1 MHRAVR
7 TSAVAL
13 SIAGLALAAAAC
25 GDSSG
30 GEGVAADQKQT
41 LTVWGMGTEGQKLAE
56 VAARYEAQHPHITIE
71 VTPIGWD
78 VAHQKLVAAAAARTL
93 PDIAQMGGTYV
104 GEFADLGV
112 LEPVDTTV
120 FHQEDF
126 FKAGWDQGVADG
138 TAYGVPWYVDTRVL
152 YYRTDL
158 AEKAGITEPPATW
171 QKLQEDAAALQ
182 QKAGSR
188 WGIYLQPSGLDTVQ
202 SFYPF
207 LYSAGG
213 AVIDDSGKAAINSPA
228 AVRAF
233 EYYGSFF
240 DKGLSRKS
248 VQPGYDVTKDF
259 NSGDVPMFFSG
270 PWHMGILKEQYPQ
283 LDGKW
288 AIAPVP
294 ADQSSTSMAGGS
306 SLVISEDS
314 EHKAAAKEF
323 IKYLTDAESQA
334 EWYKLTADL
343 PANKAAWNSGDL
355 AQSPQL
361 QIFRQQ
367 METAKAAPTLP
378 NLTEITSK
386 VDDAL
391 GAVDQGKSS
400 AKSAADTA
408 QSQIESLVK

>member
-1 MHRAVR
+1 MRRAVR
-7 TSAVAL
+7 TSAAAL
-13 SIAGLALAAAAC
+13 VLAATAVAAAAC
-25 GDSSG
+25 GGSG
-30 GEGVAADQKQT
+30 GGKDVAADQKQT
-41 LTVWGMGTEGQKLAE
+41 LTVWGMGTEGEKLGE
-56 VAARYEAQHPHITIE
+56 VAKEYEKLHPNVTVK

-78 VAHQKLVAAAAARTL
+78 VAHQKLVAAAAAGTL
-93 PDIAQMGGTYV
+93 PDIAQMGGTYL

-112 LEPVDTTV
+112 LEPVDTKT
-120 FHQEDF
+120 FRQEDF

-158 AEKAGITEPPATW
+158 AEKAGITEPPANW
-171 QKLQEDAAALQ
+171 QELQQDAAAFQ
-182 QKAGSR
+182 KKAGSK
-188 WGIYLQPSGLDTVQ
+188 WGIYLQSSGLDTVQ

-213 AVIDDSGKAAINSPA
+213 TIVDDNGKAAINSPA
-228 AVRAF
+228 AVKAF
-233 EYYGSFF
+233 EYFGSFF

-259 NSGDVPMFFSG
+259 NTGVVPMFFSG

-283 LDGKW
+283 LKGKW
-288 AIAPVP
+288 AVTPVP
-294 ADQSSTSMAGGS
+294 AEQSSVSMAGGS
-306 SLVISEDS
+306 SLTVSKDS
-314 EHKAAAKEF
+314 KHKAAAQEF
-323 IKYLTDAESQA
+323 IKYLTDAEGQA
-334 EWYKLTADL
+334 DWYRRTADL

-355 AQSPQL
+355 AQSPEM
-361 QIFRQQ
+361 QIFRKQ
-367 METAKAAPTLP
+367 METAKAAPTLA

-400 AKSAADTA
+400 AKTAADTA
-408 QSQIESLVK
+408 QSQVESLLK